1 MRTRGVRTSP
11 GLVAL
16 LFGLVLLSGCAT
28 RHGQSLSNR
37 FVVPGKPAVDLGGPP
52 VGKSDE
58 QRQKLKKAVQ
68 AAATTPRRSANFGA
82 TIEGSDKRLAA
93 ALLAETVFPTMASH
107 LQVAEEYRRIGVLD
121 AAYDGLKRAL
131 QKEPRSAVAHEALA
145 RVWRDWGMAGEG
157 LGAAY
162 RAAYYDRQSAS
173 AQNTLGTLLDALGRP
188 EDARAAFQR
197 ALVLDPAASWALN
210 NLCYVDFRL
219 GRLKEAQAECA
230 AALRLTPDFVA
241 AHNNMGLIHAAAGE
255 FVQARRSFLEAGDE
269 AAADFNLGIVYL
281 RDSDYASAADA
292 FEEAIK
298 ARPDFTAAKT
308 RAHAARM
315 RMISRRI
322 DR

>member
-1 MRTRGVRTSP
+1 MREVSACSKV
-11 GLVAL
+11 VAL
-16 LFGLVLLSGCAT
+16 LSGFLLLGGCAT
-28 RHGQSLSNR
+28 SHARSLTDR

-58 QRQKLKKAVQ
+58 QRQKVKRAVQ
-68 AAATTPRRSANFGA
+68 VAAKTPRHQAEFGA

-93 ALLAETVFPTMASH
+93 ALLAEAVFPTMASH

-121 AAYDGLKRAL
+121 AAYDGLNRAL
-131 QKEPRSAVAHEALA
+131 QREPRSAVAHEALA

-173 AQNTLGTLLDALGRP
+173 AQNTLGTLFNALGRP
-188 EDARAAFQR
+188 QDARAAFER

-219 GRLKEAQAECA
+219 GRLKEAQSECA

-281 RDSDYASAADA
+281 RDSDYSSAADA

-315 RMISRRI
+315 RMMSGRI